1 MATKPEEKMPEP
13 KMDATALYREDIYTD
28 RKVGTIRRLAPV
40 KADGSPDNGRKTAY
54 IGEAQILTTVGS
66 LPLSF
71 EIPAQSLEE
80 AVAKY
85 GDAAKRAVERAVQEL
100 QELRRQA
107 SSSILIPEPGAGGL
121 GGLPGGGLPGGGL
134 PGGGKI
140 KLP

>member
-1 MATKPEEKMPEP
+1 MVTKPEEKMPEP
-13 KMDATALYREDIYTD
+13 KMDANALYREEVYTD
-28 RKVGTIRRLAPV
+28 RKVGTIRRLVPV
-40 KADGSPDNGRKTAY
+40 KADGSPDSARKTSY

-66 LPLSF
+66 MPLNF
-71 EIPAQSLEE
+71 EIAAQSLEE

-100 QELRRQA
+100 QEMRRQA

-121 GGLPGGGLPGGGL
+121 GGLPGGGAI
-134 PGGGKI
+134 PGGGKL